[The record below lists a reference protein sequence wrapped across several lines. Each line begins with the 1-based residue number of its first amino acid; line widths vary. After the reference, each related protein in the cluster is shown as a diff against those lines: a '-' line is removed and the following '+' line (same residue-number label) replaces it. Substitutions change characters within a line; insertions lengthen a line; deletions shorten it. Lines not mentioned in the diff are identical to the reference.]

1 MTAPDAGPRRT
12 RRARISWPQ
21 VRAQWPLAL
30 VIVGLMA
37 AMALVAAERWRR
49 GAFLVGAVALG
60 AAVLRMLLPQSRA
73 GLLTVRGRVFDV
85 VFLVVTGGVA
95 IWLSVSID
103 SLGTG

>member
-1 MTAPDAGPRRT
+1 MPPHDANPRRT

-30 VIVGLMA
+30 VITGLVA
-37 AMALVAAERWRR
+37 ALVFVAAERWRR
-49 GAFLVGAVALG
+49 GAFVVGVVALG
-60 AAVLRMLLPQSRA
+60 AAVLRTVLSPSRA

-85 VFLVVTGGVA
+85 LFLVLTGAAA
-95 IWLSVSID
+95 IWLSMSID